1 MIRVATS
8 DQRAGAPAPARARGP
23 QPMTLPD
30 GQAPA
35 GAHIPRLIPLRE
47 TVKLSPNATTLR
59 AVRRASIGAT
69 LVTAKSG
76 DKAACWLRPR
86 SARRAKP
93 FACRDR
99 TRTHHP
105 PHGGRTNSVVRVML
119 IMYVRRTSDLVHAPT

>member
-1 MIRVATS
+1 
-8 DQRAGAPAPARARGP
+8 
-23 QPMTLPD
+23 MTLSNGP
-30 GQAPA
+30 ALA

-59 AVRRASIGAT
+59 AVRRASIGGT

-76 DKAACWLRPR
+76 DKAASWFPPR
-86 SARRAKP
+86 STGRAKP
-93 FACRDR
+93 FACHDR

-105 PHGGRTNSVVRVML
+105 PRGGRTNSVVRVML